1 MSLPP
6 EVSYYLGNDDFESL
20 LNYESFNKL
29 FPLDSSKPPPTNNH
43 DNIVERLDPLIY
55 YYTHTH
61 IHTLLLNCTYFMHD
75 GLTLLV
81 NGHALLLLWTINEL
95 LYMLNTHTH
104 TVHVSSFLHT

>member
-1 MSLPP
+1 MCLIAHHVNWDINHLSLSFSLSLCLSLSLSLPP

-55 YYTHTH
+55 YYTHT
-61 IHTLLLNCTYFMHD
+61 Y
-75 GLTLLV
+75 
-81 NGHALLLLWTINEL
+81 
-95 LYMLNTHTH
+95 THT
-104 TVHVSSFLHT
+104 SA